1 MNTWPTLS
9 RKISHTFADE
19 KNPDAVLVA
28 STASGYPHLNKLF
41 TFDARTFPFEMR
53 SVPEADKLTIMTF
66 YEANKEVPFYWPN
79 PQDSVTYEVC
89 FNGKRPRCRIDGRID
104 LWRIVIEFRQTSAE
118 TS

>member
-1 MNTWPTLS
+1 MNTWPILS

-19 KNPDAVLVA
+19 KNPDTVLVG
-28 STASGYPHLNKLF
+28 STGSGYPHLNKLF

-53 SVPEADKLTIMTF
+53 STPEADKLLIFAF

-79 PQDSVTYEVC
+79 PQDSTTYEVC
-89 FNGKRPRCRIDGRID
+89 FTKPPRCRIDGRID
-104 LWRIVIEFRQTSAE
+104 LWRILIELKQTSAE

>member
-1 MNTWPTLS
+1 MNTWPILS

-19 KNPDAVLVA
+19 PNPDATLIA

-53 SVPEADKLTIMTF
+53 SVPEADKLDIFTF

-79 PQDSVTYEVC
+79 PQDSVQYEVC
-89 FNGKRPRCRIDGRID
+89 FVRPPYCQIDRRID
-104 LWRIVIEFRQTSAE
+104 LWRIQIVLRQTSAE